1 MKKKD
6 KSKLYMGLFIIF
18 LMVSSTIGF
27 MYSSD
32 NSKKQGKYSF
42 TQTDNGWTTYI
53 NDQYWSFDYL
63 PKDVPNADINL
74 GSSVL
79 INVESNQDYY
89 ELSNKLAKLNIIT
102 DRTSSITCNDK
113 SILVF
118 SESQDNK
125 IYKEDNCFY
134 FEGNINK
141 LMDSL
146 FYDLLGIK

>member
-102 DRTSSITCNDK
+102 DRTSSITCNNK

-125 IYKEDNCFY
+125 IYKEGNCFY